1 MPIDIALAQSASIIS
16 MQLQSKDTLKIHFP
30 AYADAS
36 HKQDPSNPSNNK
48 QNNDKSPTQETM
60 EEHKEQ
66 ANPVEAAGSE
76 NVDNDKKDTSKT
88 NPSQIQKNRRINTT
102 HAPAYHRMTLLSERV
117 VERVKQT
124 LATSPYR
131 ITIQDG
137 LPDGFEQVKIN
148 ILNKNGGYS
157 ADDDD
162 RTVGFKFEVSLQD
175 DTLITA
181 LERVLSTLPNA
192 PVFHGDY
199 EQYDKDMLAFLNRE
213 DVKKAL
219 AKLEYTYPLGDC
231 FNDANVAIKELY
243 DDLGDKIG
251 EYWVSEGVVHVV
263 FTYDMYYY
271 SNVSAVCNFDIPL
284 MRMLHWMIHY
294 KM

>member
-1 MPIDIALAQSASIIS
+1 MAKMCIRDR
-16 MQLQSKDTLKIHFP
+16 HFP

-88 NPSQIQKNRRINTT
+88 NPSQIQKEQKDKLTT

-131 ITIQDG
+131 ITIQ
-137 LPDGFEQVKIN
+137 LSLIHIYRSCF
-148 ILNKNGGYS
+148 
-157 ADDDD
+157 
-162 RTVGFKFEVSLQD
+162 RCFK
-175 DTLITA
+175 T
-181 LERVLSTLPNA
+181 
-192 PVFHGDY
+192 
-199 EQYDKDMLAFLNRE
+199 
-213 DVKKAL
+213 
-219 AKLEYTYPLGDC
+219 
-231 FNDANVAIKELY
+231 
-243 DDLGDKIG
+243 
-251 EYWVSEGVVHVV
+251 
-263 FTYDMYYY
+263 
-271 SNVSAVCNFDIPL
+271 
-284 MRMLHWMIHY
+284 
-294 KM
+294 